1 MSPAVSCIVNS
12 GADKDALATI
22 SELTDKERAVLT
34 QVARGLDNNEIATEL
49 FISEETCKRHLRSI
63 RQKVGETDRV
73 KLALLAIKAGI

>member
-49 FISEETCKRHLRSI
+49 FISKETCKSHLRAI
-63 RQKVGETDRV
+63 RQKVGVTDRV